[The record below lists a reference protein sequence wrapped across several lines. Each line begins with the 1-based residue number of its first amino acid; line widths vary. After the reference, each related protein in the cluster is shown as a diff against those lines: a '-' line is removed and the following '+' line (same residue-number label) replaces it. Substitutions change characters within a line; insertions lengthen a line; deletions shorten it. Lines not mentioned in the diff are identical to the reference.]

1 MEGTPKIKSVIIG
14 GGKAARAILELV
26 SSKKLTV
33 FDLEILCVV
42 DPNPNAPGT
51 LFANEHWW
59 PTLDSIEEALQLP
72 DLQMVIELTGDNKV
86 LADLYKW
93 VPEGVRVMDH
103 LTARIFW
110 DVYEYDRAFVREMNA
125 KAALQKQL
133 EKERQ
138 QLQNI
143 LNSLPDVVMVVNMDQ
158 KIEWANEK
166 FAKVTGTNC
175 LEARGRKCWETFCK
189 HPKPDDTPQTPCACR
204 RVMTTGKPVV
214 LHTSRYVDEF
224 DTKHYQITANPIFDE
239 NGKMVQVVETSRD
252 ITHLIKLQR
261 ETERSEKLFRQ
272 LIDTAQEFIWIKDM
286 DGAYTVINQTAAMF
300 FGKSPKEILGHYD
313 EDFLPQDVAEV
324 FSAGYKQVL
333 ESKTHLCFTETIR
346 LNDNENTLLTCR
358 FPLLDVNGDVTG
370 ICTIARDVTEEK
382 RLEKKLLRSE
392 RLAAVGKA
400 VGGLAHDIKNILNG
414 FQGAEY
420 VLDYGMEIGDMDEV
434 RKGMRI
440 VSRNIE
446 RVSMMVQNMLAYA
459 KDRKPTLQRVTPHKM
474 IEEICESMTPTLT
487 EAGIVLECSAVEGE
501 NILLDTTLIHRVL
514 LNLVS
519 NAVDACNE
527 KIYAENE
534 QPAIRIM
541 ADWLDQD
548 TYTIDVSDNGVGMT
562 EKVKQHLF
570 QQFFS
575 TKGSRGT
582 GFGLSVSQKLVGEM
596 GGELDVESTYGEG
609 TTMRIKLPSKS

>member
-1 MEGTPKIKSVIIG
+1 MQEKPKIKSVVIG

-42 DPNPNAPGT
+42 DPNPNAPGS
-51 LFANEHWW
+51 LFADEHWW
-59 PTLDSIEEALQLP
+59 PTLDTIEEALQLP
-72 DLQMVIELTGDNKV
+72 DLEMVIELTGDDKV

-93 VPEGVRVMDH
+93 APEGVRVMDH
-103 LTARIFW
+103 LTARLFW
-110 DVYEYDRAFVREMNA
+110 NVYEYDRAYVRESKA
-125 KAALQKQL
+125 RAALNEQL
-133 EKERQ
+133 ERERQ

-143 LNSLPDVVMVVNMDQ
+143 LDSLPDVVMVVNMDH
-158 KIEWANEK
+158 KIEWANK
-166 FAKVTGTNC
+166 RFARVTGTDA
-175 LEARGRKCWETFCK
+175 LQARGRKCWETFCK
-189 HPKPDDTPQTPCACR
+189 HPKPDDTPQNPCACR
-204 RVMTTGKPVV
+204 RVMTTGRPVV

-272 LIDTAQEFIWIKDM
+272 FIDTAQEFIWIKDL
-286 DGAYTVINQTAAMF
+286 DGAYTVVNQAAAMF

-313 EDFLPQDVAEV
+313 EDFLPQEAVEV
-324 FSAGYKQVL
+324 FKAGYKQIL
-333 ESKTHLCFTETIR
+333 ESKSHLCFSETIP
-346 LNDNENTLLTCR
+346 LYGIEHMLLTCR
-358 FPLLDVNGDVTG
+358 FPLLDSNEEVTG

-382 RLEKKLLRSE
+382 RLEKELLRSE

-414 FQGAEY
+414 FQGGEY
-420 VLDYGMEIGDMDEV
+420 VLDYGIEIGDMDEV

-446 RVSMMVQNMLAYA
+446 RVSMMVQNMLAYS
-459 KDRKPTLQRVTPHKM
+459 KDRKPTLHRVTPHKL

-527 KIYAENE
+527 KIYAEDE
-534 QPAIRIM
+534 RPTVRIE
-541 ADWLDQD
+541 ADWLDSD
-548 TYTIDVSDNGVGMT
+548 TYTIDVTDNGVGMT
-562 EKVKQHLF
+562 EKVKKHLF

-575 TKGSRGT
+575 TKGARGT

-596 GGELDVESTYGEG
+596 GGELEVDSTYGTG
-609 TTMRIKLPSKS
+609 TTMRVKLPSKT